1 MVIGGYYDANYVQDF
16 PEAFPETTT
25 TYPEESTVSESVS
38 QVSTTYLVDET
49 TAYPEEPT
57 TYLVDETTTYPEE
70 PTTTYSFERT
80 TYVENYLD
88 DVELISLDSDYPVPP
103 CLMRLNN
110 FPVGL
115 FGASGSVGDGN
126 LTK

>member
-1 MVIGGYYDANYVQDF
+1 MGQ
-16 PEAFPETTT
+16 
-25 TYPEESTVSESVS
+25 
-38 QVSTTYLVDET
+38 
-49 TAYPEEPT
+49 TA
-57 TYLVDETTTYPEE
+57 DE
-70 PTTTYSFERT
+70 PTTTYSYERT
-80 TYVENYLD
+80 TPQQSLD

-126 LTK
+126 LTKLIELL